1 MMLNQNRNK
10 VLRPAWRAAKHNVK
24 KKRKLACQEDTLW

>member
-10 VLRPAWRAAKHNVK
+10 VLRPAWWGAKHNVK